1 MSYRKGSSLKDIL
14 VGAKLLQRRKNQTT
28 YSVQWLS
35 IKKQVNQLSND
46 RRSCRCENFRVKQTV
61 KKNSARE
68 GGGPDPPTHPLDP
81 SLIWQIIQQSY
92 RPKGKGQKCRKVI
105 SAKCIYQQ
113 KLEVQQRTAVWSATT
128 ITRTDSKMWTSNTAN
143 LLYQTELTMDDVAKM
158 ERGMN
163 WPSITTPASSQEV
176 KVGANTQR

>member
-1 MSYRKGSSLKDIL
+1 MIGDPVDARTLESNKRLKKIRL
-14 VGAKLLQRRKNQTT
+14 GK
-28 YSVQWLS
+28 
-35 IKKQVNQLSND
+35 
-46 RRSCRCENFRVKQTV
+46 
-61 KKNSARE
+61 E
-68 GGGPDPPTHPLDP
+68 GVRTPPTHPLDP
-81 SLIWQIIQQSY
+81 SLIWQIIQQTY

-128 ITRTDSKMWTSNTAN
+128 ITRTDLKTWTSNTDN
-143 LLYQTELTMDDVAKM
+143 LLCQTELTMEDVAKM

-163 WPSITTPASSQEV
+163 WSSTTTPASSQEV